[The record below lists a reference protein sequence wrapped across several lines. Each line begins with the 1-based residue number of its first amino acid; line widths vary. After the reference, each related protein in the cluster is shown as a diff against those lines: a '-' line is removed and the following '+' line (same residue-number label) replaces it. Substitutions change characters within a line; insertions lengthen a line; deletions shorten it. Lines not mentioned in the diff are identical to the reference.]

1 MLPLRYRMR
10 WRVAGVAVLAI
21 SFAVALMPAL
31 WPKVS
36 VRDIMLLD
44 KWLHGFAFVLLALWF
59 SGQYARSSYWRVAAG
74 LLAFG
79 ALIEI
84 CQYFT
89 YHRSAEWADF
99 YADAAGIA
107 GGLALAMLGPGG
119 WSLRFEQWLS
129 PERQ

>member
-1 MLPLRYRMR
+1 MLPLRYRQH
-10 WRVAGVAVLAI
+10 WRIAGVIVLAI
-21 SFAVALMPAL
+21 SFVAALMPAL
-31 WPKVS
+31 WPKVT
-36 VRDIMLLD
+36 VRDILLLD
-44 KWLHGFAFVLLALWF
+44 KWLHGIAFVLLALWF
-59 SGQYARSSYWRVAAG
+59 SGQYSRSSYWRIAAG

-89 YHRSAEWADF
+89 YYRSAEWADF

-107 GGLALAMLGPGG
+107 VGLALAMLGPGG

-129 PERQ
+129 PEHQ

>member
-1 MLPLRYRMR
+1 MLPLRYRQH
-10 WRVAGVAVLAI
+10 WRVAGVIVLAI
-21 SFAVALMPAL
+21 SFAAALMPAL

-36 VRDIMLLD
+36 VRDILLLD
-44 KWLHGFAFVLLALWF
+44 KWLHGIAFVLLALWF
-59 SGQYARSSYWRVAAG
+59 SGQYARSAYWRIAAG
-74 LLAFG
+74 LLVFG

-89 YHRSAEWADF
+89 YYRSAEWADF

-107 GGLALAMLGPGG
+107 VGLLIAMLGPGG